1 MSADEDS
8 RISTDGRDD
17 SLDRELVVSQQRA
30 IKIEEV
36 DGKPVARFN
45 VEASM
50 QGHTFAVDLS
60 ETGSEP
66 DPTGPFRIEYVLGSE
81 FVIHESK
88 LPSFEFEEGF
98 SHLMMVSD
106 LTRLEVTLKYVDTKF
121 PDVLREATLSV
132 KGSSNVVQRL
142 IVETS
147 ESDLESAIKHT
158 TQIVADLLDAIA
170 FAKRIPISVRHIE
183 VHAIGRKYQ
192 RRYVTLPYGLRR
204 FTADDLTEAATIPPR
219 LKPALRLFREGLSSS
234 RPHYRLLCL
243 YRVREVLKS
252 ICHQNDS
259 EVLSSG
265 VKPER
270 ATRLLPDNELTRCYF
285 PTYVGKKV
293 GTFLDHVCSAC
304 RLDIAHAN
312 LNEYFKLVLDP
323 ADVRTDHQID
333 FTNAALMPVM
343 AEMIRDEI
351 DFMNRFGISKSGLR
365 VLGDLGTA

>member
-1 MSADEDS
+1 M
-8 RISTDGRDD
+8 STDERDG
-17 SLDRELVVSQQRA
+17 SLDHELVVSRQGA

-36 DGKPVARFN
+36 NGKPVARFS
-45 VEASM
+45 VEPSM
-50 QGHTFAVDLS
+50 QGHTFALDLS
-60 ETGSEP
+60 DTASEP
-66 DPTGPFRIEYVLGSE
+66 APTGPFRIEYVLGSE
-81 FVIHESK
+81 FVIHQGE
-88 LPSFEFEEGF
+88 LPSFAFEEGF
-98 SHLMMVSD
+98 SHLAMAPD
-106 LTRLEVTLKYVDTKF
+106 LARLQLTLKYVDTKS
-121 PDVLREATLSV
+121 PNVPRDAVLFVR
-132 KGSSNVVQRL
+132 GSGDVVQRL

-147 ESDLESAIKHT
+147 ESELASAIKHT
-158 TQIVADLLDAIA
+158 GQIVADLLDAIA
-170 FAKRIPISVRHIE
+170 FAKRVPISVRHIE

-204 FTADDLTEAATIPPR
+204 FTADDLIEAATIPPR

-243 YRVREVLKS
+243 YRVREVVES
-252 ICHQNDS
+252 IRHQNDS
-259 EVLSSG
+259 EVLARD

-285 PTYVGKKV
+285 PTFVGKKV
-293 GTFLDHVCSAC
+293 GAFLDHVRSAC

-323 ADVRTDHQID
+323 ADVRTDHRID

-351 DFMNRFGISKSGLR
+351 DFMNRFGIGESGLQA
-365 VLGDLGTA
+365 LGDLGTA